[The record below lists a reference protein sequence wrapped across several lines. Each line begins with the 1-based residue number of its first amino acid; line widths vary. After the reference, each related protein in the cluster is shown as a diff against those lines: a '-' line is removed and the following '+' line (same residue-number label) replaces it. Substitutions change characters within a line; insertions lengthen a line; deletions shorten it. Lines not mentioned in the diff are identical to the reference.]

1 MRDETTQTFVLK
13 DPVIQVAIE
22 ISSRSSENPVL
33 NANEY
38 KPDMSNDNIAVL
50 IKASSRVL
58 YLLLV

>member
-1 MRDETTQTFVLK
+1 VRDETTQTFVLK